1 MIDQNQVK
9 RLLEFLSASKKVCI
23 LCTDTQQLEL
33 LLAVLAIYLFLDEL
47 ASVKK
52 TKLNLGDIN
61 LFSPAKIEKNFKSP
75 SNLKKYLKKN
85 QLFAIAQQNLGRDNL
100 LISFPYRPEQVDKV
114 SYHIGEDNQRFYL
127 TIKPKAG
134 SVPLDHQQVDF
145 SYTGSSADLLLL
157 IGVNELEDLQDLYS
171 HHQQLYQNTPIITIN
186 SFLPDFGTLNLDI
199 SGSSGYGEA
208 IFYLI
213 KSLTNLLEVNLNDLP
228 RIKQIVTLLLTSIAQ
243 KTNKFTSSNMTADSF
258 LAVAELLKL
267 GAERLEN
274 QTEVVSSKT
283 ATKKTEKARKT
294 KKASAN

>member
-1 MIDQNQVK
+1 VIDQNQVK

-23 LCTDTQQLEL
+23 LCIDTQQLEL

-52 TKLNLGDIN
+52 TKLNLGNIN

-100 LISFPYRPEQVDKV
+100 LISFPYQPEQVDKV

-134 SVPLDHQQVDF
+134 SAPLDSRQVDF
-145 SYTGSSADLLLL
+145 AYTGSSADLLLL

-213 KSLTNLLEVNLNDLP
+213 KSLTNLLEINLNELP
-228 RIKQIVTLLLTSIAQ
+228 RIKQIATLLFTSIAQ

-283 ATKKTEKARKT
+283 ATKKTEKA
-294 KKASAN
+294 